1 MISSCPRPN
10 NAAMLGTATA
20 ATVVMARSTPDHAG
34 AISGLMSPYI
44 AWVGY
49 ATALNYKI
57 W

>member
-1 MISSCPRPN
+1 MISSCPLPN